1 MKNNKG
7 ERRQKKENE
16 EMRKFKKILA
26 FSLAS
31 AMIVSAVPAAAAT
44 ANTAKA
50 GKATIYYNGNAS
62 YKSTWVK
69 TTTKKGYTVK
79 FFNKTAKV
87 ATLDKKSGKVTA
99 KKAGTA
105 QVKVNFYKGGKY
117 VGNKVVKIAI
127 KKAPVGKGIKAEQ
140 TTLAVGETTKIVSSN
155 GVKLNCYS
163 ADKKVVTVNKNT
175 GVVTAVAPGTTKIAA
190 VNAIS
195 GKKVYVEVTVNAD
208 LAAKQSGAK
217 QITLTG
223 SGFTKDT
230 KVEVKK
236 GNTVVAVD
244 TAKQEA
250 SSDGKTLIV
259 PTKNVIT
266 AGEYS
271 VTVGDK
277 TVKFNGEASKVTSIE
292 ISDVAVVDKG
302 VTLPITTEAA
312 SKNLTGATITYVVK
326 DQFGADVT
334 KTSNVQVN
342 ASRSVYKQEAGK
354 LGISLNAYDKKD
366 DLVSVVVIYTE
377 TGLSTTKNV
386 KISDAAVVNE
396 VTFAGVYNE
405 SKKELT
411 EDEAKNIN
419 NFVYLFDV
427 VDQYGKSMVDKNFKV
442 GTTMDA
448 DLIVNVAPGTTNV
461 TFDSANAKVMKKDG
475 KEYIAVPLTKS
486 AANANV
492 SAGKGT
498 ILVIT
503 KLGKTFNGEF
513 EVKAGEKVDTFTAS
527 PSDVVIAGKETV
539 FDFTAVDTYGNDI
552 SAKVTSGMFADA
564 AKGLFE
570 AKYDGNGVL
579 VQDYFKFA
587 KNAKTGKNELIFVA
601 KAGTTDR
608 PYVASFITAT
618 NKVVTVQFT
627 IKANQI
633 PTGLGTAD
641 NFGMVANVGRDKK
654 IKASDVKVVNQYGTE
669 FKFDKFGVEQ
679 AGYTLNVEKV
689 DGDVVTVEAP
699 AGAAEAKFA
708 VAKKDAGTATFKFV
722 LEGKDANGQA
732 KKYEEEF
739 TVTTKALKDIVTSD
753 KDVVIA
759 DMPKMYFESERELEV
774 KARINGEDVELK
786 AGEDY
791 RVVTNTTVEG
801 NKVSGGAIKIEAGK
815 TEAAGK
821 YSVIINNELGTE
833 VVKDVTVCKEAPKAA
848 SAKLK
853 DTGKVA
859 VGDVTV
865 ATVLGLLEV
874 KDQYGADFDA
884 TGTAVRVQFRDCS
897 NKETVATANNT
908 VTSTIKL
915 AKEETVTAVVTFPG
929 GFVHTLTVVAK

>member
-1 MKNNKG
+1 
-7 ERRQKKENE
+7 
-16 EMRKFKKILA
+16 MRKFKKILA

-31 AMIVSAVPAAAAT
+31 AMIVSAVPASAAT

-87 ATLDKKSGKVTA
+87 ATLDSKTGKVTA

-117 VGNKVVKIAI
+117 VGNKVVKIAV

-244 TAKQEA
+244 TAKQET

-266 AGEYS
+266 AGEYA

-292 ISDVAVVDKG
+292 VSDVAVVDKG
-302 VTLPITTEAA
+302 VTLPITTNATA
-312 SKNLTGATITYVVK
+312 SGATITYVVK

-334 KTSNVQVN
+334 KTTNVTVN
-342 ASRSVYKQEAGK
+342 ASRTKKSEGQGK
-354 LGISLNAYDKKD
+354 IKVQLNAYDKKD
-366 DLVSVVVIYTE
+366 DLISIVVIHTE

-396 VTFAGVYNE
+396 VTFGGVYNE

-411 EDEAKNIN
+411 EKENVA
-419 NFVYLFDV
+419 NFYYLFDL
-427 VDQYGKSMVDKNFKV
+427 VDQYGNSMVNKDFKV
-442 GTTMDA
+442 GTKAED
-448 DLIVNVAPGTTNV
+448 DLMLTINPGVTNV
-461 TFDSANAKVMKKDG
+461 TLNTATKVSVIKKDG
-475 KEYIAVPLTKS
+475 KDYIAVPFKLNSTDS
-486 AANANV
+486 NI

-498 ILVIT
+498 ILAIT

-513 EVKAGEKVDTFTAS
+513 EVKAGEKVDTFTAA

-552 SAKVTSGMFADA
+552 SAKATKEMFAKSTQDRE
-564 AKGLFE
+564 FNRDSE
-570 AKYDGNGVL
+570 NG
-579 VQDYFKFA
+579 YFKFA
-587 KNAKTGKNELIFVA
+587 KNVKTGKNELVFVA
-601 KAGTTDR
+601 KESEQDK
-608 PYVASFITAT
+608 VFLASFITAT

-627 IKANQI
+627 IKAGAR
-633 PTGLGTAD
+633 PTGLSTAD
-641 NFGMVANVGRDKK
+641 NFGMVSAVGRDHK
-654 IKASDVKVVNQYGTE
+654 IKASEVKVTNQYGTE

-679 AGYTLNVEKV
+679 AGYTLTVEKV

-699 AGAAEAKFA
+699 VGASEAKFV
-708 VAKKDAGTATFKFV
+708 VAKEAAGTATFKFV
-722 LEGKDANGQA
+722 LKGKDANGQA
-732 KKYEEEF
+732 KTYEEEF

-753 KDVVIA
+753 KDVVIT
-759 DMPKMYFESERELEV
+759 DMPKMHYASDRELEV
-774 KARINGEDVELK
+774 KARINGADVTLV
-786 AGEDY
+786 AGKDY
-791 RVVTNTTVEG
+791 KVITNTTVEG
-801 NKVSGGAIKIEAGK
+801 DKVSGGAIIIDPGK

-821 YSVIINNELGTE
+821 YSVVILNGLGIE

-853 DTGKVA
+853 DTAEVVAGNVKVA
-859 VGDVTV
+859 S
-865 ATVLGLLEV
+865 VLGLLKV
-874 KDQYGADFDA
+874 KDQYGADYAVKETDV
-884 TGTAVRVQFRDCS
+884 VRVQFKDCS
-897 NKETVATANNT
+897 NKDKVAKENNT
-908 VTSTIKL
+908 TASNIDL
-915 AKEETVTAVVTFPG
+915 AAEESVTAVVTFPG
-929 GFVHTLTVVAK
+929 GYVHTLTVVAKAATK

>member
-79 FFNKTAKV
+79 FFNKTASV

-127 KKAPVGKGIKAEQ
+127 KKAPVAKGIKAEQ
-140 TTLAVGETTKIVSSN
+140 TTLAVGETTKIVSSTPS
-155 GVKLNCYS
+155 VKLNCYS
-163 ADKKVVTVNKNT
+163 ADKKVVTVNKKT

-236 GNTVVAVD
+236 GNTVVSVD

-552 SAKVTSGMFADA
+552 SAKVTSGMFAQA
-564 AKGLFE
+564 GQGLFTANAE
-570 AKYDGNGVL
+570 G
-579 VQDYFKFA
+579 DYFKFA
-587 KNAKTGKNELIFVA
+587 KNAKTGKNELVFVA
-601 KAGTTDR
+601 KKSETDR

-627 IKANQI
+627 IKANQR

-641 NFGMVANVGRDKK
+641 NFGIVAVNGRTHE
-654 IKASDVKVVNQYGTE
+654 IKASDVKVTNQYGTE
-669 FKFDKFGVEQ
+669 YKFDEFGK
-679 AGYTLNVEKV
+679 ADKNGYTL
-689 DGDVVTVEAP
+689 DVVRTEGTVANV
-699 AGAAEAKFA
+699 AATGSKA
-708 VAKKDAGTATFKFV
+708 VFTADGSVGTATFKFV
-722 LEGKDANGQA
+722 LTGTENGQA

-753 KDVVIA
+753 KDIVIT
-759 DMPKMYFESERELEV
+759 DMPKMYYDSERELEV
-774 KARINGEDVELK
+774 KARINGENVKLK

-791 RVVTNTTVEG
+791 KVVTNTTVQG
-801 NKVSGGAIKIEAGK
+801 DKVSGGAIKIEAGK
-815 TEAAGK
+815 TEATGK

-848 SAKLK
+848 SAELK
-853 DTGKVA
+853 DTAEVA
-859 VGDVTV
+859 AGNVTV
-865 ATVLGLLEV
+865 TTVLGLLEV
-874 KDQYGADFDA
+874 KDQYGADYTAKA
-884 TGTAVRVQFRDCS
+884 TDAVRVQFKDCS
-897 NKETVATANNT
+897 NKETVAKDNNT
-908 VTSTIKL
+908 VASTIKL

-929 GFVHTLTVVAK
+929 GFVHTVTVVAK

>member
-1 MKNNKG
+1 
-7 ERRQKKENE
+7 
-16 EMRKFKKILA
+16 MRKFKKILA

-31 AMIVSAVPAAAAT
+31 AMIVSAVPASAAT

-79 FFNKTAKV
+79 FFNKTASV

-117 VGNKVVKIAI
+117 VGNKVVKIAV

-195 GKKVYVEVTVNAD
+195 GKKVYVEITVNAD

-236 GNTVVAVD
+236 GNTVIDVD
-244 TAKQEA
+244 SAKQEA
-250 SSDGKTLIV
+250 ASDGKTLIV

-266 AGEYS
+266 AGEYT

-302 VTLPITTEAA
+302 VTLPIATDAT
-312 SKNLTGATITYVVK
+312 SKKATGATITYVVK

-342 ASRSVYKQEAGK
+342 ASRTVYDTAEKGK
-354 LGISLNAYDKKD
+354 VKVSLNAYDKKD
-366 DLVSVVVIYTE
+366 DLISVVVIYTE
-377 TGLSTTKNV
+377 TGLSTTQNV
-386 KISDAAVVNE
+386 KISDASVVNE

-411 EDEAKNIN
+411 EDTAKDNGIN
-419 NFVYLFDV
+419 NFYYLFDV
-427 VDQYGKSMVDKNFKV
+427 VDQYGKSMVKSGFKV

-448 DLIVNVAPGTTNV
+448 DLIVNVAPGATNV
-461 TFDSANAKVMKKDG
+461 TFDSAKAKVVKKDG
-475 KEYIAVPLTKS
+475 KDYVAVPLTKA
-486 AANANV
+486 AANTGI

-513 EVKAGEKVDTFTAS
+513 EVKAGEKIDTFTAS

-552 SAKVTSGMFADA
+552 SAKATKDMFLTASQ
-564 AKGLFE
+564 GLF
-570 AKYDGNGVL
+570 DGKFENGKAT
-579 VQDYFKFA
+579 QDYFKFA
-587 KNAKTGKNELIFVA
+587 KNAKTGKNELVFVA
-601 KAGTTDR
+601 RDAEVDR

-627 IKANQI
+627 IKANQKPSAI
-633 PTGLGTAD
+633 GSVD
-641 NFGMVANVGRDKK
+641 SFGIVAEEGRTKEV
-654 IKASDVKVVNQYGTE
+654 KAKDVKVTNQYGTNFE
-669 FKFDKFGVEQ
+669 FDSFGVAQ
-679 AGYTLNVEKV
+679 NGYTLNVV
-689 DGDVVTVEAP
+689 QN
-699 AGAAEAKFA
+699 AE
-708 VAKKDAGTATFKFV
+708 DAGTGSTVEVKD
-722 LEGKDANGQA
+722 GKAVFTANGTA
-732 KKYEEEF
+732 GTANYKYQLVDKDNKVVSEESF
-739 TVTTKALKDIVTSD
+739 SVTTKELKDIVTSAT
-753 KDVVIA
+753 DVTVK
-759 DMPKMYFESERELEV
+759 DMPKMHYASERELEV
-774 KARINGEDVELK
+774 TASIG
-786 AGEDY
+786 
-791 RVVTNTTVEG
+791 G
-801 NKVSGGAIKIEAGK
+801 NKVTLEPGKDYVVYSNGTATANVVSGGVFGVKDNS
-815 TEAAGK
+815 AAGTEK
-821 YSVIINNELGTE
+821 EGSYSIVISNGKGTE
-833 VVKDVTVCKEAPKAA
+833 VTKKVLVCREDAYVKEVALKDDAANITAETVTVKEI
-848 SAKLK
+848 L
-853 DTGKVA
+853 DR
-859 VGDVTV
+859 
-865 ATVLGLLEV
+865 LEV
-874 KDQYGADFDA
+874 KDQYGAEMKAADL
-884 TGTAVRVQFRDCS
+884 
-897 NKETVATANNT
+897 VATTRVTFTNAVDVNNT
-908 VTSTIKL
+908 EVSVTGNGTTTASTTLGK
-915 AKEETVTAVVTFPG
+915 G
-929 GFVHTLTVVAK
+929 GFATAELTFKNGVKFTTTVVVK